1 MLDTLSYRATYPAV
15 SVELWTED
23 AVVLFDWLES
33 TDLNLVSAEHEAV
46 KQALT
51 DLYARLEKTV
61 PYEFDMTSERVAAA
75 QQKVS
80 KNMGWKRPGRCSQTR

>member
-1 MLDTLSYRATYPAV
+1 MLDTLSCRATYPAV

-33 TDLNLVSAEHEAV
+33 TDLNLVPAEHEAV

-51 DLYARLEKTV
+51 DLYARLEEIV

-80 KNMGWKRPGRCSQTR
+80 KNMGW